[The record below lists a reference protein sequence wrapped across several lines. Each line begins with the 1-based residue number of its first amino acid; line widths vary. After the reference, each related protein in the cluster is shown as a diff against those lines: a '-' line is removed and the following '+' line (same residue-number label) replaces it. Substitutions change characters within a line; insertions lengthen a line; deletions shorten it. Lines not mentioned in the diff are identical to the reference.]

1 MKVVMSF
8 LLLIVISACSTIKGT
23 SDTKINTSLPDLG
36 AAPELESDT
45 WINVDSPIKI
55 ADLKGK
61 VILLDMWTYG

>member
-8 LLLIVISACSTIKGT
+8 LLLIAISACSTLKAT
-23 SDTKINTSLPDLG
+23 SDSSLNTSLPDLG

-45 WINVDSPIKI
+45 WINVDSPIKL